1 MSSCKKFKRA
11 NPNRVELDRRP
22 SEPMSD
28 WHFVQLAAPTV
39 FFLDLAKRVHPVADS
54 KPFYELQPTQYKS
67 KS

>member
-1 MSSCKKFKRA
+1 MIRIE
-11 NPNRVELDRRP
+11 PDRRP

-28 WHFVQLAAPTV
+28 SHFVQLAAPTV
-39 FFLDLAKRVHPVADS
+39 FFLDLAKRVRPVADS